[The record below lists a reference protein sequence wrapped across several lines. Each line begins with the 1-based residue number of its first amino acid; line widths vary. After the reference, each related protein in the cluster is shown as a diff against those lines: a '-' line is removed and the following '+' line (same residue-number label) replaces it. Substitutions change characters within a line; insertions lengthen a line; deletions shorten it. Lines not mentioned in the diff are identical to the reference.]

1 MAATKGSSIETQ
13 IGCELKRLVQISWVF
28 PVLLTVLLGIS
39 VLGQKQYLGAQDDAF
54 FYFRIAGN
62 VVQNGFFSFDGLTP
76 TNGFHPLW
84 MGLLTGL
91 RYLCPDPFGYLS
103 LAALLSILLLGL
115 CGVRFALFARG
126 RYSAPVQFLTLL
138 LLLRYLRDFS
148 LMCMETS
155 ILLPAAFMLLISFDG
170 LKGDSDSGRLWA
182 LGLLVALTTAS
193 RLDSALLCAILA
205 VSAVAKCGRR
215 ALLPVLLPGTV
226 LFLGYAA
233 LNHSFMGTPVS
244 VSGMMKASGFGFNRL
259 FAAQLFR
266 LGDPLGVRS
275 PWGLYL
281 LLLLPAFPVSFMK
294 TMPFA
299 ARVSGVF
306 LMFFTL
312 CQLFLSQWRL
322 WYWYAYPA
330 VIFLAFGLPPLL
342 QRLYDRLALPERVGS
357 VSASAL
363 FIILC
368 GSCFFWGL
376 AYGDVSTNDFRH
388 RNMLIAIELNETL
401 PDTVVV
407 AMGDRAGSF
416 AYFFHGHVLQA
427 EGLAG
432 NADLGAAVRSGT
444 LQHYLHSVGTDFIL
458 SWTGPHLADDY
469 DLWTLAIPDRAQCT
483 AFNNTITVQGADEV
497 ARWPGSEESAFLWS
511 FHEN

>member
-1 MAATKGSSIETQ
+1 
-13 IGCELKRLVQISWVF
+13 LKRLVHFSWVF
-28 PVLLTVLLGIS
+28 PILLTVLLGIS
-39 VLGQKQYLGAQDDAF
+39 VQGQEPFLGAEDDAF

-84 MGLLTGL
+84 MGFLAGL
-91 RYLCPDPFGYLS
+91 RYLCPDPSGYLS
-103 LAALLSILLLGL
+103 LAAVLSILLLGL

-126 RYSAPVQFLTLL
+126 RYSAPVQLVILL
-138 LLLRYLRDFS
+138 MLLRYLRDFS

-155 ILLPAAFMLLISFDG
+155 ILLPAAFLLLISFNG
-170 LKGDSDSGRLWA
+170 LQRESGNGRLWT
-182 LGLLVALTTAS
+182 LGVLVALTTAS
-193 RLDSALLCAILA
+193 RLDSALLCALLA
-205 VSAVAKCGRR
+205 VSVVATCGRR
-215 ALLPVLLPGTV
+215 ALLPILLPGAV
-226 LFLGYAA
+226 LLLGYAA
-233 LNHSFMGTPVS
+233 LNHSFMGTPAS
-244 VSGMMKASGFGFNRL
+244 VSGMIKASGFGFNRL
-259 FAAQLFR
+259 FAAQLFQ

-281 LLLLPAFPVSFMK
+281 LFLLLAFPVSFIK
-294 TMPFA
+294 NMPSA

-306 LMFFTL
+306 LISFTL

-342 QRLYDRLALPERVGS
+342 QRLYDRLALPARAGS
-357 VSASAL
+357 VFAFFL
-363 FIILC
+363 LIVLC

-376 AYGDVSTNDFRH
+376 GYGEVRPDDFRR
-388 RNMLIAIELNETL
+388 RNMLIALELNEIL
-401 PDTVVV
+401 PDIVVV

-416 AYFFHGHVLQA
+416 AYFFHGHVVQA

-432 NADLGAAVRSGT
+432 NADLGSAVRSGT

-458 SWTGPHLADDY
+458 SWTGPHLVDDY

-483 AFNNTITVQGADEV
+483 AFSNTITVRDADEV
-497 ARWPGSEESAFLWS
+497 TRWPGNEESAFLWS
-511 FHEN
+511 FREN